1 MNLHWLLSY
10 PPFSL
15 ILLGLLLLALV
26 VCVLLFMGLRRAR
39 KTLEENRS
47 ANEMNLLHLRRTTH
61 TDPLTGLRTR
71 QQLLDAGKQEL
82 TRCRRYQQPMSV
94 VCLDIDHFNQINR
107 NFGDRVGDSVLSG
120 LAAMING
127 LIRESDTL
135 SRWGGGS
142 FMLLLPHTSLDQA
155 LELGEKLRQ
164 QTSHSGLLVD
174 TEVTISL
181 GCATL
186 AADDSIEGLTRR
198 AENAL
203 PKAKAEGRNCTLG
216 LDPGRGREA
225 LQQST

>member
-15 ILLGLLLLALV
+15 ILLGSLLLALV
-26 VCVLLFMGLRRAR
+26 ACVLLLLRLRRAR
-39 KTLEENRS
+39 TALEENRS
-47 ANEMNLLHLRRTTH
+47 ANEMNLLQLRRSTH
-61 TDPLTGLRTR
+61 ADPLTGLHTR
-71 QQLLDAGKQEL
+71 QQLMDTGKQEL
-82 TRCRRYQQPMSV
+82 TRCRRYQQALSV

-120 LAAMING
+120 LAAMIKG

-135 SRWGGGS
+135 CRWGGGS
-142 FMLLLPHTSLDQA
+142 FMLLLPHTSLNQA

-174 TEVTISL
+174 TEITISL

-186 AADDSIEGLTRR
+186 TADDSMEGLTRR

-203 PKAKAEGRNCTLG
+203 HKAKAEGRNCTLG
-216 LDPGRGREA
+216 LDPACGQKQV
-225 LQQST
+225 QQAS